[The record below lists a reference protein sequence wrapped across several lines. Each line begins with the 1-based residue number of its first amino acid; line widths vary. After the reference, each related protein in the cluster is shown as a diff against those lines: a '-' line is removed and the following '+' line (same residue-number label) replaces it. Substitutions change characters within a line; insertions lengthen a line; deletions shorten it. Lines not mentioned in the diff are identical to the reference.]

1 MGPVS
6 EMLAEELCQRRE
18 LVLTDFVVHVERKPA
33 EVGIDLLND
42 LSAALGGQR
51 RNDGVEETVRMKM
64 GVLRPA
70 GVISENRVAASG
82 R

>member
-51 RNDGVEETVRMKM
+51 RNDGVEETVRHED
-64 GVLRPA
+64 GRLAA
-70 GVISENRVAASG
+70 GG
-82 R
+82 RDF

>member
-1 MGPVS
+1 
-6 EMLAEELCQRRE
+6 MLAEELCQRRE

-33 EVGIDLLND
+33 EVGVDLLND
-42 LSAALGGQR
+42 LSAALGGQW
-51 RNDGVEETVRMKM
+51 RNDESKRPCAMKT

-70 GVISENRVAASG
+70 GVISENRVPASG